1 MCSFSVKMW
10 NMDLMPRVTHF
21 FVLHVLLSIPQML
34 LSFKGHQVMY
44 IIFLVPCTEV
54 TYEKVFSYT
63 VIK

>member
-1 MCSFSVKMW
+1 
-10 NMDLMPRVTHF
+10 MDLKPRVTHF